1 MSTTNALA
9 TIDASA
15 AINAAPL
22 AYDVATASRVSTIG
36 KTRLYE
42 LMAEGRLESRRIG
55 RRRVIL
61 ADSLRALIAEGC

>member
-1 MSTTNALA
+1 MLKNRP
-9 TIDASA
+9 D
-15 AINAAPL
+15 PL
-22 AYDVATASRVSTIG
+22 AYSVHDASRVSTIG

-42 LMAEGRLESRRIG
+42 LMSSGRLESRRIG

>member
-1 MSTTNALA
+1 M
-9 TIDASA
+9 TIIMPGA
-15 AINAAPL
+15 APDTAPL

-61 ADSLRALIAEGC
+61 ADSLRELIAGGC

>member
-1 MSTTNALA
+1 MSL
-9 TIDASA
+9 TITAEA
-15 AINAAPL
+15 QPL
-22 AYDVATASRVSTIG
+22 AYDVATASRISTIG

-42 LMAEGRLESRRIG
+42 LMAENRLESRRIG